1 MPKGDRPRYRTW
13 IRLSRLRVFT
23 ALTLLC
29 LAGCVFALI
38 SPWFLLFLPPLVL
51 SGYITLILALT
62 VYRLGPRGG
71 DFQRRI
77 HLLVATSLTVPPA
90 GRALDVGCGSGS
102 LAVKLAQAHPALT
115 VAGVDSWG
123 AEWEYSADECARNAR
138 LEGVAD
144 RVSFQQQSGSAL
156 SFPDASFDAVVSCL
170 TFHEIKENAD
180 KTDGVAEALR
190 VLRPGGTFVFLDLF
204 GDRSFYSDPLA
215 VRAVAG
221 ADPRP
226 LAGPMAP
233 PVPAGPPKVLGH
245 AMVLRGPKAAG
256 SGQSV
261 AAWLRAPAGRR
272 V

>member
-1 MPKGDRPRYRTW
+1 MSAGEQPRYRTW

-23 ALTLLC
+23 ALSLLS
-29 LAGCVFALI
+29 LAGCVFALV
-38 SPWFLLFLPPLVL
+38 SPWFLLFLLPLGL
-51 SGYITLILALT
+51 FGYITLILALT

-77 HLLVATSLTVPPA
+77 HLLVATSLTVPRA

-102 LAVKLAQAHPALT
+102 LAVKLARAHPALT
-115 VAGVDSWG
+115 VVGVDSWG
-123 AEWEYSADECARNAR
+123 EDWEYSSDECVRNAR
-138 LEGVAD
+138 IEGVAD
-144 RVSFQQQSGSAL
+144 RVSFRKQSGSAL
-156 SFPDASFDAVVSCL
+156 SFPDASFDAVVSCM

-226 LAGPMAP
+226 LAGLMALP
-233 PVPAGPPKVLGH
+233 FPLRHPKVLGH
-245 AMVLRGPKAAG
+245 AMVVSGTKPAG

-261 AAWLRAPAGRR
+261 AA
-272 V
+272 